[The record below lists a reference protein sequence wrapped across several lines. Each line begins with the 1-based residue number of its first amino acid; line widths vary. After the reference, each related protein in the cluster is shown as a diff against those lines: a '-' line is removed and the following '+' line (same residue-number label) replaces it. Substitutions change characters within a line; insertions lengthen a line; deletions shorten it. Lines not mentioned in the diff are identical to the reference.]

1 MILYGEDLKN
11 FLLNFGYCSEENNK
25 LVLYSKI
32 NEKQYKY
39 NIEITDNECIEFV
52 EFSCICD
59 GTLIFFFENIVSA
72 LIEIINRA
80 YKNNIDNIKIN
91 NINYYVE
98 NLDAPADPDKPYLLD
113 RFIVKIYYSL

>member
-1 MILYGEDLKN
+1 MTLYGEDLKN
-11 FLLNFGYCSEENNK
+11 FLLNFGYCQEENNK
-25 LVLYSKI
+25 LILYSKL
-32 NEKQYKY
+32 NEKRYKY
-39 NIEITDNECIEFV
+39 NIEVTDNECIEFV

-59 GTLIFFFENIVSA
+59 GTLIFFFENIVCA
-72 LIEIINRA
+72 LTEIINRA
-80 YKNNIDNIKIN
+80 YKNNIDDIKIN